1 MNKKPIPV
9 AMTNAKTIIE
19 DIRVTGAE
27 LIDRIRE
34 LIHEGNVKRISVRN
48 TKGDVLVDVPVSI
61 GVAGLG
67 ATFLA
72 MGPLITALGF
82 FALFMNDYSIFVER
96 EEPIDEHEVNAQFI
110 EVEDED
116 EEDEEEEDEKEEGKK
131 GKNKK

>member
-1 MNKKPIPV
+1 
-9 AMTNAKTIIE
+9 MTTNTKTIIE

-48 TKGDVLVDVPVSI
+48 TKGDVLVDVPVSV

-72 MGPLITALGF
+72 MGPLITSLGF
-82 FALFMNDYSIFVER
+82 FALFMNDYSIYVER
-96 EEPIDEHEVNAQFI
+96 EEPVDEHEVDAQFI

-116 EEDEEEEDEKEEGKK
+116 EEDDEDEEEEKK
-131 GKNKK
+131 GKKKK

>member
-1 MNKKPIPV
+1 MKNLTPV
-9 AMTNAKTIIE
+9 AMTNSRTIIE

-27 LIDRIRE
+27 LIDRVRE

-48 TKGDVLVDVPVSI
+48 TKGDVLVDVPVSV

-72 MGPLITALGF
+72 MGPLITSLGF
-82 FALFMNDYSIFVER
+82 FALFMNDYSIYVER
-96 EEPIDEHEVNAQFI
+96 EEPIDEHEVDAQFI

-116 EEDEEEEDEKEEGKK
+116 EEDEDEGEEEKEEKK
-131 GKNKK
+131 GKSKK

>member
-1 MNKKPIPV
+1 
-9 AMTNAKTIIE
+9 MTTNTRTIIE

-48 TKGDVLVDVPVSI
+48 TKGDVLVDVPVSV

-72 MGPLITALGF
+72 MGPLITSLGF
-82 FALFMNDYSIFVER
+82 FALFMNDYSIYVER
-96 EEPIDEHEVNAQFI
+96 EEPVDEHEVDAQFI

-116 EEDEEEEDEKEEGKK
+116 DEDEDEGEDKDEEEKESKK
-131 GKNKK
+131 KK

>member
-1 MNKKPIPV
+1 
-9 AMTNAKTIIE
+9 MTHTRTIIE

-48 TKGDVLVDVPVSI
+48 TKGDVLVDVPVSV

-72 MGPLITALGF
+72 MGPLITSLGF
-82 FALFMNDYSIFVER
+82 FALFMNDYSIYVER
-96 EEPIDEHEVNAQFI
+96 EEPVDEHEVDAQFI
-110 EVEDED
+110 EVEDE
-116 EEDEEEEDEKEEGKK
+116 EDEDEDEDDEDEPEAKEKTDKK
-131 GKNKK
+131 KK

>member
-1 MNKKPIPV
+1 
-9 AMTNAKTIIE
+9 MTTNTRTIIE

-34 LIHEGNVKRISVRN
+34 IIHEGNVKRISVRN
-48 TKGDVLVDVPVSI
+48 TQGDVLVDVPVSV

-72 MGPLITALGF
+72 MGPLITSLGF
-82 FALFMNDYSIFVER
+82 FALFMNDYSIYVER
-96 EEPIDEHEVNAQFI
+96 EKPADEHEVDAQFI

-116 EEDEEEEDEKEEGKK
+116 EEDDEEDEDDEPKK
-131 GKNKK
+131 DKKKKK